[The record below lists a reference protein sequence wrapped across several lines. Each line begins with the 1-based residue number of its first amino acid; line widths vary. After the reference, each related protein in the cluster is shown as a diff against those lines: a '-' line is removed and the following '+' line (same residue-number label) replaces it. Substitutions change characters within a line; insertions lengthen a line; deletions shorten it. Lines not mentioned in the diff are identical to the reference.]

1 MLHWDFSYP
10 SNETYTFIRFKV
22 NWYYVDYSLK
32 KGHITSVIMA
42 CIKLFL
48 QTGTGKKVLFLS
60 SNSMRLFKIPIR
72 CNTLDQVLGDANLHY
87 SRYIRTEQER
97 NQTNTE
103 PIKTVQMAIH
113 MKEIWLLQKTVHF
126 VLFCLKM
133 AS

>member
-1 MLHWDFSYP
+1 
-10 SNETYTFIRFKV
+10 
-22 NWYYVDYSLK
+22 
-32 KGHITSVIMA
+32 MA

-113 MKEIWLLQKTVHF
+113 TKEIWLLQKTVHF